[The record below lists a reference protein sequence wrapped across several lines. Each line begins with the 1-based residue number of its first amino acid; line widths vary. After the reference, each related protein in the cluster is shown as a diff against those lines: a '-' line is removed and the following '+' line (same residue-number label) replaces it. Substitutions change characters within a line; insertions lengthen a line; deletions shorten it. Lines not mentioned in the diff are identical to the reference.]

1 MLNQETNGKLFGE
14 DYDDPFQGME
24 PIFGLE
30 SSGTEDVSP
39 ENNEP
44 EEIEKAQEIPRE
56 DYEKKKTEL
65 LKKIKSFGLAT
76 APLDSLSGSKK
87 EKSLK
92 SSEEEVRVESSETPA
107 SPEAP
112 EANKDTAAAAAAAPK
127 DLNPTDQINEGNGK
141 DQAGGEGVKRKAK
154 KTKAV
159 NPLVKR
165 QKTKISKAKKLQ

>member
-30 SSGTEDVSP
+30 SSRTEDVSP
-39 ENNEP
+39 ENSNA

-76 APLDSLSGSKK
+76 APLDNLSGSKK
-87 EKSLK
+87 EQRLE
-92 SSEEEVRVESSETPA
+92 SSEEEVRVESSEIPEVPA
-107 SPEAP
+107 AD
-112 EANKDTAAAAAAAPK
+112 KDRG
-127 DLNPTDQINEGNGK
+127 L
-141 DQAGGEGVKRKAK
+141 
-154 KTKAV
+154 
-159 NPLVKR
+159 
-165 QKTKISKAKKLQ
+165 